1 MPAETAQR
9 HANLLSRFP
18 YPRRETLGAALT
30 QATQDWSAR
39 AGWIFEDDRVSF
51 MQMKAAADAVA
62 KALLALG
69 IGKGDV
75 VALWTGNIAEF
86 AYCMFGCAQIGAIAA
101 PANIRSRSFELSN
114 LLADSGAKVLIFA
127 EPLKDGRLG
136 AILDAS
142 LAEQTFPQ
150 LKSIVEI
157 GAGST
162 SHLPWSAFLDGGGTN
177 SDRRVADAGLAVQ
190 PEDPALLQYTSGTT
204 ASPKGAL
211 LNHIYVL
218 NFGTELC
225 SRLGVGEGEAFLNT
239 QPFYHVG
246 GSCGAL
252 PVPLTLG
259 CCIVS
264 PGHYEPVRILQLIER
279 ERCVSRS
286 GYGAMYVTELNHPRF
301 GEFDISSLRS
311 GWCVGTPALLN
322 EVRDRMG
329 IDGLVQIYGSTEAGG
344 TGGSI
349 DEPWD
354 KRSSTCGKP
363 VTGVEIRIVDPQ
375 TGSDLPADQIGEIV
389 LGGWWRM
396 NEYLGRPEETRKVV
410 DPKGHIRTGDLGYL
424 DADGYLHFS
433 GRIKEMLKVGGE
445 NVSPVEVE
453 SVLLTHPEIE
463 QAAVIGMPD
472 PRLNEVV
479 LAAVKLRAGGRADE
493 GDLIEFC
500 RQRMAGFRVPR
511 AVRFVTSFPVT
522 DSGKIQ
528 KRLLAEQLG
537 TSA

>member
-1 MPAETAQR
+1 MSTETGP
-9 HANLLSRFP
+9 LST
-18 YPRRETLGAALT
+18 YPRRETLGAALAAAVDRWGDT
-30 QATQDWSAR
+30 T
-39 AGWIFEDDRVSF
+39 GWVFEDQRISF
-51 MQMKAAADAVA
+51 AEMNAAADAVA
-62 KALLALG
+62 GALLASG
-69 IGKGDV
+69 VGQGDV
-75 VALWTGNIAEF
+75 VALWTGNIPEF
-86 AYCMFGCAQIGAIAA
+86 AHAMYGCARIGAIAA
-101 PANIRSRSFELSN
+101 PVNIRSRSFELSN
-114 LLADSGAKVLIFA
+114 LLADSGAKALIFA
-127 EPLKDGRLG
+127 EPLGDGRLD
-136 AILDAS
+136 AILNTS
-142 LAEQTFPQ
+142 LSEHDFPGIS
-150 LKSIVEI
+150 LIVEI
-157 GAGST
+157 GTNAGA
-162 SHLPWSAFLDGGGTN
+162 HILWKDFLRRADQISAHRL
-177 SDRRVADAGLAVQ
+177 ADATSKVGS
-190 PEDPALLQYTSGTT
+190 EDPVLLQYTSGTT

-211 LNHIYVL
+211 LNHVYVL

-225 SRLGVGEGEAFLNT
+225 SRLGVGEGESFLNT

-259 CCIVS
+259 CIIVS
-264 PGHYEPVRILQLIER
+264 PGHYEPLRILELIER

-301 GEFDISSLRS
+301 GDFDISSLRS

-349 DEPWD
+349 DEPWE
-354 KRSSTCGKP
+354 KRSTTCGKP
-363 VTGVEIRIVDPQ
+363 VTGVELRIIDPD
-375 TGSDLPADQIGEIV
+375 TGAELPANQVGEIV

-396 NEYLGRPEETRKVV
+396 NEYLGRPMETRKVV
-410 DPKGHIRTGDLGYL
+410 DPKGRIRTGDLGFL
-424 DADGYLHFS
+424 DEDGYLHFS

-445 NVSPVEVE
+445 NVSPLEVE
-453 SVLLTHPEIE
+453 SVLLTHPDVA

-479 LAAVKLRAGGRADE
+479 LAAVKLRAGGTVRE
-493 GDLIEFC
+493 QELIEFC
-500 RQRMAGFRVPR
+500 RKRMAGFRVPR
-511 AVRFVTSFPVT
+511 EVRFVSSFPVT

-537 TSA
+537 SDE